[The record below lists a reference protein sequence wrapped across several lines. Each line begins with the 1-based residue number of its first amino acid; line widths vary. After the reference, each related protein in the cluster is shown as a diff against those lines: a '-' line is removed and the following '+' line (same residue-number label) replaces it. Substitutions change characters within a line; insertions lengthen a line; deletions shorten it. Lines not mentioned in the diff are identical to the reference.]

1 MSVLIGDQLKSA
13 DTDFE
18 KWQCGAGHQTAGLL
32 LAWFD
37 RTRRDLPWRI
47 NKDPYRIL
55 LSEIMLQQTQ
65 VQTVIPYF
73 AAFLRQWPT
82 LADLAAAEE
91 EMVLKSWEGLG
102 YYSRARNLLAAA
114 RIIRDQHDSQV
125 PVGEKQL
132 LALPGIGEYTA
143 AAIRSIAF
151 GQTVAAVDGNIVRVF
166 ARLTATPWNP
176 ADLPQRREVRA
187 LAESILPPERAGDW
201 NEALMDLGATVCL
214 PRQPICADCPLA
226 DLCLARAGD
235 NISQFPAKPAK
246 KDRPVENRILLVLT
260 CGDRIHV
267 AKRPAKG
274 LLANLYEFDWLQT
287 DEAAENAIAQLYPAA
302 KTKPLGRLV
311 HDFTHRR
318 WVIDGYWLALP
329 AQIADSSWVSA
340 AELAALPLPTALT
353 GYRDKIISE
362 LAST

>member
-1 MSVLIGDQLKSA
+1 MKSIN
-13 DTDFE
+13 TDLE
-18 KWQCGAGHQTAGLL
+18 KWRLSAGYKSAGLL

-37 RTRRDLPWRI
+37 RTRRDLPWRKD
-47 NKDPYRIL
+47 KDPYRIL

-82 LADLAAAEE
+82 LSDLAAAAEE
-91 EMVLKSWEGLG
+91 QVLKSWEGLG
-102 YYSRARNLLAAA
+102 YYSRARNLLAAS
-114 RIIRDQHDSQV
+114 RIIRDQHSGQV
-125 PVGEKQL
+125 PLEEKQL

-151 GQTVAAVDGNIVRVF
+151 GQPVAAVDGNIVRVF

-187 LAESILPPERAGDW
+187 LAESILPPESAGDW

-214 PRQPICADCPLA
+214 PRQPLCAVCPLSE
-226 DLCLARAGD
+226 LCLARAGD
-235 NISQFPAKPAK
+235 NVSLFPAKPAK
-246 KDRPVENRILLVLT
+246 KERPAENRILLVLT

-267 AKRPAKG
+267 AQRPAKG

-287 DEAAENAIAQLYPAA
+287 AEPAEKAIAQLFPAA
-302 KTKPLGRLV
+302 RIKPIGRLV

-318 WVIDGYWLALP
+318 WVIEGYWLDLETQA
-329 AQIADSSWVSA
+329 ADGRWVSA
-340 AELAALPLPTALT
+340 AELADLPLPTAFS
-353 GYRDKIISE
+353 GYREKILNE
-362 LAST
+362 FASN

>member
-1 MSVLIGDQLKSA
+1 MKSDNANLDQWRL
-13 DTDFE
+13 T
-18 KWQCGAGHQTAGLL
+18 AGHQTAELL

-37 RTRRDLPWRI
+37 RTRRDLPWRL

-82 LADLAAAEE
+82 LADLAAATEE
-91 EMVLKSWEGLG
+91 QVLKSWEGLG

-114 RIIRDQHDSQV
+114 RIIYDQHDGQV
-125 PVGEKQL
+125 PRGEKQL

-143 AAIRSIAF
+143 AAIRSITF
-151 GQTVAAVDGNIVRVF
+151 EQPVAAVDGNIVRVF
-166 ARLTATPWNP
+166 ARLTATAWNP

-187 LAESILPPERAGDW
+187 LAESILPKERAGDW

-214 PRQPICADCPLA
+214 PRQPLCQLCPLTE
-226 DLCLARAGD
+226 LCQARAGD
-235 NISQFPAKPAK
+235 NISLFPAKPEK
-246 KDRPVENRILLVLT
+246 KERPVENRVLLVLT

-267 AKRPAKG
+267 AQRPAKG

-287 DEAAENAIAQLYPAA
+287 EIPAEEAIKRLYPSA
-302 KTKPLGRLV
+302 KINPLGRLI

-318 WVIDGYWLALP
+318 WVIDGYWLDL
-329 AQIADSSWVSA
+329 ADQAVGGRWVSA

-353 GYRDKIISE
+353 GYREKILNE
-362 LAST
+362 FASN